1 MKTIKLVFISLIFIS
16 LFITFSFA
24 QETKIVI
31 AEGRAAGTDL
41 KAKDK
46 AVHDAL
52 RNAVEQGVGVVLAST
67 SAVKDFKL
75 LNDLIITQ
83 TAGYVQSYELLEE
96 GKEAGEYWV
105 KVKAVVSI
113 GKLNNDLLAKG
124 LIYALKEKPLVM
136 VLVAEKIDDEE
147 QTSSNVGTKIES
159 ALLESGLEL
168 VDKSQLEQIKA
179 RDIAL
184 NYKNPEKAAA
194 LGKRF
199 GADIVI
205 VGEANAESAGTD
217 VVYGETLYFYTANID
232 VKAVRADT
240 GTILAVDSYTAKK
253 GASGPKPAARAA
265 FNMAGSK
272 LAPQIVNKLF
282 DRWRKEVYNQT
293 DYQLVVSSPS
303 LQKLTAF
310 ETALKKISNIQ
321 NVYRRL
327 FFNNIGILNVDYSG
341 TVSQLESDLTTMQN
355 PKVEITSTTQNRL
368 DIKIK

>member
-1 MKTIKLVFISLIFIS
+1 MKTIKYVLISFLFLL
-16 LFITFSFA
+16 LFIPFSFA
-24 QETKIVI
+24 QETKII
-31 AEGRAAGTDL
+31 FADGRAAGTDL
-41 KAKDK
+41 KAKDA

-83 TAGYVQSYELLEE
+83 TTGYVQSYELVEE

-105 KVKAVVSI
+105 KIKAVVSV

-124 LIYALKEKPLVM
+124 LIYALKEKPVVM
-136 VLVAEKIDDEE
+136 VLIAEKIDGED
-147 QTSSNVGTKIES
+147 QTSSNVGTKLES
-159 ALLESGLEL
+159 TLLEADMTL
-168 VDKSQLEQIKA
+168 VDKAQLEQIKA
-179 RDIAL
+179 RDIAV

-205 VGEANAESAGTD
+205 VGEANAEDAGSD

-232 VKAVRADT
+232 VKAVRTDT
-240 GTILAVDSYTAKK
+240 GTILAVDSYMAKK
-253 GASGPKPAARAA
+253 GAGGPKPAARAA
-265 FNMAGSK
+265 FNTAGAK
-272 LAPQIVNKLF
+272 LAPQITNKLF

-293 DYQLVVSSPS
+293 DYQLVVSAPS

-310 ETALKKISNIQ
+310 ETALKNISNIQ

-341 TVSQLESDLTTMQN
+341 SATQLESDLNALQK
-355 PKVEITSTTQNRL
+355 PKVEITGTTQNRF
-368 DIKIK
+368 DVKVK